1 MSNIYGDIAGDIA
14 LTVKPDFRELYK
26 ADAVAKKLA
35 AEQKKQAEE
44 GKQKRLD
51 AATKRLLEYSKMP
64 DESKLHR
71 DVRPEVQQ
79 KYAEFMKAA
88 LQSVITSDPTD
99 VEKAWNLANKFEK
112 DLASVYFP
120 ASEVGFAADKQL
132 QERGVL
138 ASEKEFQGLG
148 KGWRNWNFDPEMT
161 GFRVDPSQNL
171 YQIGNVS
178 RVQEIGKAYRD
189 VAKANEGSF
198 TEKGVAINLPF
209 GNRLVPLSPKTAAKL
224 DAFQGAVLQNPEAQ
238 TYFLRS
244 ALQNGLISRGT
255 FNAFQKNPAALI
267 DSLSI
272 DDTKGAVI
280 GNPASIESKEFA
292 RAVNK
297 FLEDNPVSE
306 TVRVSPQIGSG
317 AGQQNIL
324 PQNIISQITSGYT
337 VGGKNITL
345 TGESVAIDL
354 NTDFGKEEVKVDAP
368 FYYVGGEGEDS
379 IDLSEV
385 KQTGGTVVF
394 KYMDLSKLP
403 YANKAMTIQNNQGE
417 QVRIPQGTPIPNGY
431 YPANSSDNA
440 NVKEGVF
447 AKGVDANNRNV
458 VVPLT
463 SENVKYLKNQI
474 TNKQNTNLLPAFDY
488 FERIARIGKAQ
499 SSQPTLKQ
507 EPIKLT
513 KEEQA
518 RANNL
523 KGFGLPTPRK

>member
-99 VEKAWNLANKFEK
+99 VEKAFNLADKFEK
-112 DLASVYFP
+112 DLASVYLP
-120 ASEVGFAADKQL
+120 ASAVGFAADKQL

-178 RVQEIGKAYRD
+178 RVQELGKTYRD

-306 TVRVSPQIGSG
+306 TVRVSPQSTGNANFYPILEQGGTTGSIRVKSSLTGTSKSPAFEDDIVFTRYQPLDLTSGVKENFKSSPGNYYILNSSYNPSNKNFYRQESIKPAPSEAALLVTFTPKTSKTVNVKGNDVRFVPGMPLLESVKKHFKKDEIEEQSFLYLKEEGGQGRELIRLANKDDLETLTKSQLPKGRGNISFG
-317 AGQQNIL
+317 AG
-324 PQNIISQITSGYT
+324 
-337 VGGKNITL
+337 
-345 TGESVAIDL
+345 E
-354 NTDFGKEEVKVDAP
+354 
-368 FYYVGGEGEDS
+368 
-379 IDLSEV
+379 
-385 KQTGGTVVF
+385 
-394 KYMDLSKLP
+394 
-403 YANKAMTIQNNQGE
+403 
-417 QVRIPQGTPIPNGY
+417 
-431 YPANSSDNA
+431 
-440 NVKEGVF
+440 
-447 AKGVDANNRNV
+447 
-458 VVPLT
+458 
-463 SENVKYLKNQI
+463 
-474 TNKQNTNLLPAFDY
+474 
-488 FERIARIGKAQ
+488 FE
-499 SSQPTLKQ
+499 
-507 EPIKLT
+507 
-513 KEEQA
+513 
-518 RANNL
+518 
-523 KGFGLPTPRK
+523 